1 MKFSRYFTKDDSNV
15 YDLFNY
21 THRSSSIKNPDG
33 SAVFDMKNV
42 EVPTGWSQMA
52 TDILAQK
59 YFRKAGVPQFDEDGK
74 KILDE
79 NGEQVTGT
87 ENSVKQVVH
96 RLAGTWRH
104 WGEKYNYF
112 DTKKDAE
119 IFYEEAAYMLLN
131 QSAAPNSPQWFNT
144 GLNFAYGITGNKQ
157 GHYYVNPD
165 TGKVEKSKDAY
176 TRPQPHACFIQSV
189 GDDMLNEG
197 GIFDLITREARIFK
211 FGSGTGS
218 NFSQIR
224 SSEEPLSGGGVSS
237 GMMSFLKIFDKA
249 AGAIK
254 SGGTTRRAAK
264 MVVVDIDH
272 PDVEEFIEW
281 KAKEEEKVAALVTG
295 SKINKVFLS
304 AIMEEAITNG
314 ADVENNNNLKD
325 LVKRAV
331 HRGVPL
337 NYIDRVLA
345 LVKQGF
351 TSIDA
356 EEYDTH
362 YESEAYN
369 TISGQ
374 NANNSVRVTNDFMK
388 AVEADE
394 EWELKWRTDDKHVKR
409 VRARD
414 LWNKI
419 NLSAWKSADP
429 GLQYDTTINEWHTC
443 PESGRINASNPCS
456 EYMFLDDTAC
466 NLASLNLMKFYNEE
480 TNEFDIEGYKHAI
493 RVWTV
498 ILEISVLMAQFP
510 SKKVADL
517 SYKFRTLGLGYAN
530 IGTLLMVNGIPYD
543 SQEALAWTGALTSIL
558 CGQAYTT
565 SSEMAKELGTFPE
578 YEVNSKHMLRVIRNH
593 RRASYNAKTSEYEG
607 LTIRPQGID
616 TRFCPQD
623 MLVAAREVWDNALEM
638 GENHGFRNAQ
648 VTVIAP
654 TGTIGLVMDCD
665 TTGIE
670 PDFAVVKYK
679 KLAGGGYFKIVNQSV
694 RKALV
699 KLGYTE
705 TEIEEIVKYSK
716 GHGTLVG
723 CPAINKASLIEK
735 GFTEDKIKLVEDQ
748 LDDVF
753 DIKFAF
759 NKWTLGE
766 DFMMK
771 IGLSDEEIAD
781 SNLNVLA
788 ALGFTD
794 EEIEEANDYV
804 CGTMMIEGAPHLKE
818 EHLPIFDCANKC
830 GKKGERSISYMGHV
844 KMMAAAQPFISG
856 AISKTVN
863 MSGDASVNNIS
874 EVHMKSWKLMLK
886 AIALY
891 RDGSKLSQPLNS
903 ANYDGMDEVV
913 LLGDE
918 HTLDE
923 TLGAK
928 ELHEHREG
936 KLVRQSQRYKLP
948 KRRKGIIR
956 EATVG
961 GHKIFLRTGEYE
973 DGQLGEIFIDMYKE
987 GAAYRGM
994 LNSFAILAS
1003 KALQY
1008 GVPLEEL
1015 VDTFTFTRFEPAG
1028 MVQGHEAIKN
1038 STSILDYVF
1047 RTLGYDYLQRNDLVH
1062 VFDNDA
1068 DKTELNTDAAAQLQD
1083 IEAKD
1088 NSGNGGAQPD
1098 EKDIAKNRLDSPS
1111 TLKLKAVTTNT
1122 TSGGNA
1128 RSAEL
1133 KEAMS
1138 LGYTGEMCSTCSSS
1152 RVKRNG
1158 SCTVCEDCGTTSGC
1172 S

>member
-1 MKFSRYFTKDDSNV
+1 MKFTRYFTKDDSSV
-15 YDLFNY
+15 YDLFKY
-21 THRSSSIKNPDG
+21 THRASSIKNPDG

-59 YFRKAGVPQFDEDGK
+59 YFRKAGVPQFDEEGK

-79 NGEQVTGT
+79 NGEHATGT

-131 QSAAPNSPQWFNT
+131 QSSAPNSPQWFNT

-189 GDDMLNEG
+189 SDDMLNEG

-314 ADVENNNNLKD
+314 ADVENNNVLKD
-325 LVKRAV
+325 LIKRAV

-394 EWELKWRTDDKHVKR
+394 EWELKWRTDDKHARR

-480 TNEFDIEGYKHAI
+480 TSEFDIEGYKHAI

-498 ILEISVLMAQFP
+498 VLEISVLMAQFP
-510 SKKVADL
+510 SKRVADL

-578 YEVNSKHMLRVIRNH
+578 YDLNSKHMLKVIRNH

-705 TEIEEIVKYSK
+705 TQIQEIVKYSK

-723 CPAINKASLIEK
+723 CPAINKATLMEK
-735 GFTEDKIKLVEDQ
+735 GFTEEKLKLVEDQ

-771 IGLSDEEIAD
+771 LGLSDEEIAD
-781 SNLNVLA
+781 SNLNILG
-788 ALGFTD
+788 ALGFTA
-794 EEIEEANDYV
+794 EELEEANDYV

-830 GKKGERSISYMGHV
+830 GKKGERSIPYMGHV

-903 ANYDGMDEVV
+903 ANYDDMDEVV

-918 HTLDE
+918 TSLDE

-948 KRRKGIIR
+948 KKRKGVIR

-1062 VFDNDA
+1062 VFDNDTN
-1068 DKTELNTDAAAQLQD
+1068 KTELNTDAAAQLQD
-1083 IEAKD
+1083 IEAKG
-1088 NSGNGGAQPD
+1088 NSGNEGDQPD
-1098 EKDIAKNRLDSPS
+1098 EKDIAKNRLDSPK
-1111 TLKLKAVTTNT
+1111 TLELKTVKST
-1122 TSGGNA
+1122 TSSNA
-1128 RSAEL
+1128 RTAEL